1 MKHFYPYKFCL
12 RHFWRGV
19 ITYRHVPLLVAALLL
34 AVAHLGYAQTI
45 RVTGKVTAGDDGSPV
60 PGATVLVQGTTN
72 GTITDINGD
81 YSLQVDDPNAVLVF
95 SYVGYLTEEIPVN
108 NRSVIDISLMA
119 DITELMEVVVVGYGT
134 VQKKD
139 LTGSVAVVDGSSI
152 AERGTVSPL
161 QAVQG
166 QVAGV
171 DISAGSGRA
180 GSDFSIQIRGQNS
193 LVGGSPLYVVD
204 GVIVDNINFINPQ
217 DIERMDI
224 LKDASSTAIYGS
236 RGSNGVVLVTTKQGT
251 GVKGGANISYDG
263 YVGVRQNVRQPD
275 FMDGDE
281 WFRFRQNT
289 FIMQNLS
296 TGNYDETIG
305 GLANAPYITAR
316 RVALKEYTDWPSH
329 FLQTGL
335 QQNHW
340 ISASGVTSDSRMSYV
355 LGGGYQE
362 EKGNLLKDHFS
373 QYNFKASINHR
384 INDQWTAGA
393 SFNFSLSETERGSQH
408 AITNAY
414 RMSPLASPYDSLGNI
429 LYQPAK
435 YGDVNYTS
443 SVNPLVDIENSQD
456 NTRRTQGVGNI
467 YLEFSPVEW
476 ISIRSTMSP
485 QFRNQR
491 RGRFHGSETEARQL
505 KDPSA
510 NLDQREY
517 FSYIWDN
524 QLNITKNL
532 EDHSFNFT
540 GLYSQQYQRGETSY
554 INVENLPFASG
565 FHNLGT
571 AKDYQDVRSSY
582 TQETLISYM
591 ARLNYSFRDR
601 YLLTLSNRWDGSSVL
616 AKGHKWA
623 SFPSAAIG
631 WRVSEEAFMQDVS
644 FIRDLKARISYG
656 YTGNNNISPFST
668 QVLANNQ
675 TYYDFGGTNAGGFAP
690 SGIVNPELT
699 WERTRE
705 FNFGLDYELLRGR
718 ISGSIDVYDKLST
731 KLLMERDL
739 PIETGA
745 GALYDNIGSVSNKG
759 FELFLNTINIQ
770 TNDFS
775 WSTIFNF
782 SKNNNEIIE
791 IFGGDVSRFIG
802 GSNASD
808 RYAWIVGQ
816 DININYTYVWDGIWQ
831 KGEDAAAFGSEEGQV
846 KIRDISGPDGT
857 PDGKID
863 ADYDWVPIGSS
874 SPDWTGG
881 FSTQFT
887 YKGFDLSASLFTRQ
901 GVQVFSPFHQEFTNL
916 GDRGR
921 GKLNVDYY
929 MPENKVN
936 PTNYTNNYPRP
947 MTPGTQYNEV
957 AFFKDASFVK
967 VQNIALGYNFPST
980 GLLERAN
987 IKSLR
992 LYLNVLNPFVFTDY
1006 DGFDPEWADKSLES
1020 TGNAFVTYQFGV
1032 NLKF

>member
-45 RVTGKVTAGDDGSPV
+45 RVTGKVTADDDGSPV

-540 GLYSQQYQRGETSY
+540 GLYSHR
-554 INVENLPFASG
+554 
-565 FHNLGT
+565 
-571 AKDYQDVRSSY
+571 
-582 TQETLISYM
+582 
-591 ARLNYSFRDR
+591 
-601 YLLTLSNRWDGSSVL
+601 
-616 AKGHKWA
+616 
-623 SFPSAAIG
+623 
-631 WRVSEEAFMQDVS
+631 
-644 FIRDLKARISYG
+644 
-656 YTGNNNISPFST
+656 
-668 QVLANNQ
+668 
-675 TYYDFGGTNAGGFAP
+675 
-690 SGIVNPELT
+690 
-699 WERTRE
+699 
-705 FNFGLDYELLRGR
+705 
-718 ISGSIDVYDKLST
+718 
-731 KLLMERDL
+731 
-739 PIETGA
+739 
-745 GALYDNIGSVSNKG
+745 
-759 FELFLNTINIQ
+759 
-770 TNDFS
+770 
-775 WSTIFNF
+775 
-782 SKNNNEIIE
+782 
-791 IFGGDVSRFIG
+791 
-802 GSNASD
+802 
-808 RYAWIVGQ
+808 
-816 DININYTYVWDGIWQ
+816 
-831 KGEDAAAFGSEEGQV
+831 
-846 KIRDISGPDGT
+846 
-857 PDGKID
+857 
-863 ADYDWVPIGSS
+863 
-874 SPDWTGG
+874 
-881 FSTQFT
+881 
-887 YKGFDLSASLFTRQ
+887 
-901 GVQVFSPFHQEFTNL
+901 VFS
-916 GDRGR
+916 
-921 GKLNVDYY
+921 
-929 MPENKVN
+929 ENMETRV
-936 PTNYTNNYPRP
+936 
-947 MTPGTQYNEV
+947 
-957 AFFKDASFVK
+957 
-967 VQNIALGYNFPST
+967 
-980 GLLERAN
+980 GLL
-987 IKSLR
+987 
-992 LYLNVLNPFVFTDY
+992 
-1006 DGFDPEWADKSLES
+1006 
-1020 TGNAFVTYQFGV
+1020 
-1032 NLKF
+1032 

>member
-60 PGATVLVQGTTN
+60 PGATVLLQGTTN

-251 GVKGGANISYDG
+251 GVKGGATISYDG

-505 KDPSA
+505 RDPSA

-540 GLYSQQYQRGETSY
+540 GLYSHR
-554 INVENLPFASG
+554 
-565 FHNLGT
+565 
-571 AKDYQDVRSSY
+571 
-582 TQETLISYM
+582 
-591 ARLNYSFRDR
+591 
-601 YLLTLSNRWDGSSVL
+601 
-616 AKGHKWA
+616 
-623 SFPSAAIG
+623 
-631 WRVSEEAFMQDVS
+631 
-644 FIRDLKARISYG
+644 
-656 YTGNNNISPFST
+656 
-668 QVLANNQ
+668 
-675 TYYDFGGTNAGGFAP
+675 
-690 SGIVNPELT
+690 
-699 WERTRE
+699 
-705 FNFGLDYELLRGR
+705 
-718 ISGSIDVYDKLST
+718 
-731 KLLMERDL
+731 
-739 PIETGA
+739 
-745 GALYDNIGSVSNKG
+745 
-759 FELFLNTINIQ
+759 
-770 TNDFS
+770 
-775 WSTIFNF
+775 
-782 SKNNNEIIE
+782 
-791 IFGGDVSRFIG
+791 
-802 GSNASD
+802 
-808 RYAWIVGQ
+808 
-816 DININYTYVWDGIWQ
+816 
-831 KGEDAAAFGSEEGQV
+831 
-846 KIRDISGPDGT
+846 
-857 PDGKID
+857 
-863 ADYDWVPIGSS
+863 
-874 SPDWTGG
+874 
-881 FSTQFT
+881 
-887 YKGFDLSASLFTRQ
+887 
-901 GVQVFSPFHQEFTNL
+901 VFS
-916 GDRGR
+916 
-921 GKLNVDYY
+921 
-929 MPENKVN
+929 ENMETRV
-936 PTNYTNNYPRP
+936 
-947 MTPGTQYNEV
+947 
-957 AFFKDASFVK
+957 
-967 VQNIALGYNFPST
+967 
-980 GLLERAN
+980 GLL
-987 IKSLR
+987 
-992 LYLNVLNPFVFTDY
+992 
-1006 DGFDPEWADKSLES
+1006 
-1020 TGNAFVTYQFGV
+1020 
-1032 NLKF
+1032 

>member
-45 RVTGKVTAGDDGSPV
+45 RVTGKVTADDDGSPV
-60 PGATVLVQGTTN
+60 PGATVLLQGTTN

-251 GVKGGANISYDG
+251 GVKGGATISYDG

-540 GLYSQQYQRGETSY
+540 GLYSHR
-554 INVENLPFASG
+554 
-565 FHNLGT
+565 
-571 AKDYQDVRSSY
+571 
-582 TQETLISYM
+582 
-591 ARLNYSFRDR
+591 
-601 YLLTLSNRWDGSSVL
+601 
-616 AKGHKWA
+616 
-623 SFPSAAIG
+623 
-631 WRVSEEAFMQDVS
+631 
-644 FIRDLKARISYG
+644 
-656 YTGNNNISPFST
+656 
-668 QVLANNQ
+668 
-675 TYYDFGGTNAGGFAP
+675 
-690 SGIVNPELT
+690 
-699 WERTRE
+699 
-705 FNFGLDYELLRGR
+705 
-718 ISGSIDVYDKLST
+718 
-731 KLLMERDL
+731 
-739 PIETGA
+739 
-745 GALYDNIGSVSNKG
+745 
-759 FELFLNTINIQ
+759 
-770 TNDFS
+770 
-775 WSTIFNF
+775 
-782 SKNNNEIIE
+782 
-791 IFGGDVSRFIG
+791 
-802 GSNASD
+802 
-808 RYAWIVGQ
+808 
-816 DININYTYVWDGIWQ
+816 
-831 KGEDAAAFGSEEGQV
+831 
-846 KIRDISGPDGT
+846 
-857 PDGKID
+857 
-863 ADYDWVPIGSS
+863 
-874 SPDWTGG
+874 
-881 FSTQFT
+881 
-887 YKGFDLSASLFTRQ
+887 
-901 GVQVFSPFHQEFTNL
+901 VFS
-916 GDRGR
+916 
-921 GKLNVDYY
+921 
-929 MPENKVN
+929 ENMETRV
-936 PTNYTNNYPRP
+936 
-947 MTPGTQYNEV
+947 
-957 AFFKDASFVK
+957 
-967 VQNIALGYNFPST
+967 
-980 GLLERAN
+980 GLL
-987 IKSLR
+987 
-992 LYLNVLNPFVFTDY
+992 
-1006 DGFDPEWADKSLES
+1006 
-1020 TGNAFVTYQFGV
+1020 
-1032 NLKF
+1032 

>member
-45 RVTGKVTAGDDGSPV
+45 RVTGKVTADDDGSPV
-60 PGATVLVQGTTN
+60 PGATVLLQGTTN

-251 GVKGGANISYDG
+251 GVKGGATISYDG

-384 INDQWTAGA
+384 SNDQWTAGA

-540 GLYSQQYQRGETSY
+540 GLYSHR
-554 INVENLPFASG
+554 
-565 FHNLGT
+565 
-571 AKDYQDVRSSY
+571 
-582 TQETLISYM
+582 
-591 ARLNYSFRDR
+591 
-601 YLLTLSNRWDGSSVL
+601 
-616 AKGHKWA
+616 
-623 SFPSAAIG
+623 
-631 WRVSEEAFMQDVS
+631 
-644 FIRDLKARISYG
+644 
-656 YTGNNNISPFST
+656 
-668 QVLANNQ
+668 
-675 TYYDFGGTNAGGFAP
+675 
-690 SGIVNPELT
+690 
-699 WERTRE
+699 
-705 FNFGLDYELLRGR
+705 
-718 ISGSIDVYDKLST
+718 
-731 KLLMERDL
+731 
-739 PIETGA
+739 
-745 GALYDNIGSVSNKG
+745 
-759 FELFLNTINIQ
+759 
-770 TNDFS
+770 
-775 WSTIFNF
+775 
-782 SKNNNEIIE
+782 
-791 IFGGDVSRFIG
+791 
-802 GSNASD
+802 
-808 RYAWIVGQ
+808 
-816 DININYTYVWDGIWQ
+816 
-831 KGEDAAAFGSEEGQV
+831 
-846 KIRDISGPDGT
+846 
-857 PDGKID
+857 
-863 ADYDWVPIGSS
+863 
-874 SPDWTGG
+874 
-881 FSTQFT
+881 
-887 YKGFDLSASLFTRQ
+887 
-901 GVQVFSPFHQEFTNL
+901 VFS
-916 GDRGR
+916 
-921 GKLNVDYY
+921 
-929 MPENKVN
+929 ENMETRV
-936 PTNYTNNYPRP
+936 
-947 MTPGTQYNEV
+947 
-957 AFFKDASFVK
+957 
-967 VQNIALGYNFPST
+967 
-980 GLLERAN
+980 GLL
-987 IKSLR
+987 
-992 LYLNVLNPFVFTDY
+992 
-1006 DGFDPEWADKSLES
+1006 
-1020 TGNAFVTYQFGV
+1020 
-1032 NLKF
+1032 

>member
-45 RVTGKVTAGDDGSPV
+45 RVTGKVTADDDGSPV
-60 PGATVLVQGTTN
+60 PGATVLLQGTTN

-251 GVKGGANISYDG
+251 GVKGGATISYDG

-373 QYNFKASINHR
+373 QYNFKASINHK

-540 GLYSQQYQRGETSY
+540 GLYSHR
-554 INVENLPFASG
+554 
-565 FHNLGT
+565 
-571 AKDYQDVRSSY
+571 
-582 TQETLISYM
+582 
-591 ARLNYSFRDR
+591 
-601 YLLTLSNRWDGSSVL
+601 
-616 AKGHKWA
+616 
-623 SFPSAAIG
+623 
-631 WRVSEEAFMQDVS
+631 
-644 FIRDLKARISYG
+644 
-656 YTGNNNISPFST
+656 
-668 QVLANNQ
+668 
-675 TYYDFGGTNAGGFAP
+675 
-690 SGIVNPELT
+690 
-699 WERTRE
+699 
-705 FNFGLDYELLRGR
+705 
-718 ISGSIDVYDKLST
+718 
-731 KLLMERDL
+731 
-739 PIETGA
+739 
-745 GALYDNIGSVSNKG
+745 
-759 FELFLNTINIQ
+759 
-770 TNDFS
+770 
-775 WSTIFNF
+775 
-782 SKNNNEIIE
+782 
-791 IFGGDVSRFIG
+791 
-802 GSNASD
+802 
-808 RYAWIVGQ
+808 
-816 DININYTYVWDGIWQ
+816 
-831 KGEDAAAFGSEEGQV
+831 
-846 KIRDISGPDGT
+846 
-857 PDGKID
+857 
-863 ADYDWVPIGSS
+863 
-874 SPDWTGG
+874 
-881 FSTQFT
+881 
-887 YKGFDLSASLFTRQ
+887 
-901 GVQVFSPFHQEFTNL
+901 VFS
-916 GDRGR
+916 
-921 GKLNVDYY
+921 
-929 MPENKVN
+929 ENMETRV
-936 PTNYTNNYPRP
+936 
-947 MTPGTQYNEV
+947 
-957 AFFKDASFVK
+957 
-967 VQNIALGYNFPST
+967 
-980 GLLERAN
+980 GLL
-987 IKSLR
+987 
-992 LYLNVLNPFVFTDY
+992 
-1006 DGFDPEWADKSLES
+1006 
-1020 TGNAFVTYQFGV
+1020 
-1032 NLKF
+1032 

>member
-60 PGATVLVQGTTN
+60 PGATVLLQGTTN

-251 GVKGGANISYDG
+251 GVKGGATISYDG

-540 GLYSQQYQRGETSY
+540 GLYSHR
-554 INVENLPFASG
+554 
-565 FHNLGT
+565 
-571 AKDYQDVRSSY
+571 
-582 TQETLISYM
+582 
-591 ARLNYSFRDR
+591 
-601 YLLTLSNRWDGSSVL
+601 
-616 AKGHKWA
+616 
-623 SFPSAAIG
+623 
-631 WRVSEEAFMQDVS
+631 
-644 FIRDLKARISYG
+644 
-656 YTGNNNISPFST
+656 
-668 QVLANNQ
+668 
-675 TYYDFGGTNAGGFAP
+675 
-690 SGIVNPELT
+690 
-699 WERTRE
+699 
-705 FNFGLDYELLRGR
+705 
-718 ISGSIDVYDKLST
+718 
-731 KLLMERDL
+731 
-739 PIETGA
+739 
-745 GALYDNIGSVSNKG
+745 
-759 FELFLNTINIQ
+759 
-770 TNDFS
+770 
-775 WSTIFNF
+775 
-782 SKNNNEIIE
+782 
-791 IFGGDVSRFIG
+791 
-802 GSNASD
+802 
-808 RYAWIVGQ
+808 
-816 DININYTYVWDGIWQ
+816 
-831 KGEDAAAFGSEEGQV
+831 
-846 KIRDISGPDGT
+846 
-857 PDGKID
+857 
-863 ADYDWVPIGSS
+863 
-874 SPDWTGG
+874 
-881 FSTQFT
+881 
-887 YKGFDLSASLFTRQ
+887 
-901 GVQVFSPFHQEFTNL
+901 VFS
-916 GDRGR
+916 
-921 GKLNVDYY
+921 
-929 MPENKVN
+929 ENMETRV
-936 PTNYTNNYPRP
+936 
-947 MTPGTQYNEV
+947 
-957 AFFKDASFVK
+957 
-967 VQNIALGYNFPST
+967 
-980 GLLERAN
+980 GLL
-987 IKSLR
+987 
-992 LYLNVLNPFVFTDY
+992 
-1006 DGFDPEWADKSLES
+1006 
-1020 TGNAFVTYQFGV
+1020 
-1032 NLKF
+1032 